1 MSNNIYLYLLVITNI
16 ICFLLGYLLSNKPK
30 TDNTYYDLFPLNKT
44 QRKQAEQNRIIEKV
58 KSIDIDDRKVIID
71 TDTSALE
78 KKFEILGEDK
88 QVNESIE
95 SSINKLSQI
104 MKGK

>member
-1 MSNNIYLYLLVITNI
+1 MSSNIYLYLLAITNI
-16 ICFLLGYLLSNKPK
+16 IFFLLGYLLSIKYK
-30 TDNTYYDLFPLNKT
+30 ADNTHYDLFALNKT

-58 KSIDIDDRKVIID
+58 KSIDIDDRKVIIN
-71 TDTSALE
+71 TDTSTLE
-78 KKFEILGEDK
+78 KKFEILGEDT